1 MTTPPCLSTFRP
13 LALLGVA
20 LLLAGCY
27 TVETQSFRV
36 NRNSAVESAQ
46 ISTTADFSKY
56 RRLLAEDMGIFFPTE
71 SPSSAEDIDRIR
83 QIFRTAFLGEL
94 EGYEIVRQPG
104 PATMAVQASLIDL
117 RHSGAE
123 PPAGLRSSV
132 RDMAKPGSLV
142 FLMELKDSQTGE
154 VLGRAADSAATPVFA
169 TGPNPETDWPT
180 VERAAARWA
189 GLFRT
194 FLDENLGR

>member
-1 MTTPPCLSTFRP
+1 MLQIKSPIRR
-13 LALLGVA
+13 LALLGGA
-20 LLLAGCY
+20 LMLAGCY
-27 TVETQSFRV
+27 TVTTQSFRV
-36 NRNSAVESAQ
+36 NPDSAVESAQ

-56 RRLLAEDMGIFFPTE
+56 NRLMAEDMGIFFPTE
-71 SPSSAEDIDRIR
+71 SPSSEEDIARIR
-83 QIFRTAFLGEL
+83 QIFRSAFLGEL
-94 EGYEIVRQPG
+94 EGYEISRDPG

-123 PPAGLRSSV
+123 PPAGLRSNI
-132 RDMAKPGSLV
+132 RDMATPGSLV

-154 VLGRAADSAATPVFA
+154 VLARAADSAATPVFA
-169 TGPNPETDWPT
+169 SGPNPETDWPT
-180 VERAAARWA
+180 VESAAERWA

>member
-1 MTTPPCLSTFRP
+1 M
-13 LALLGVA
+13 
-20 LLLAGCY
+20 
-27 TVETQSFRV
+27 
-36 NRNSAVESAQ
+36 
-46 ISTTADFSKY
+46 
-56 RRLLAEDMGIFFPTE
+56 
-71 SPSSAEDIDRIR
+71 
-83 QIFRTAFLGEL
+83 
-94 EGYEIVRQPG
+94 
-104 PATMAVQASLIDL
+104 
-117 RHSGAE
+117 
-123 PPAGLRSSV
+123 
-132 RDMAKPGSLV
+132 